1 MKFKK
6 VLSLICVLAIASV
19 MFTGCSNDKNTIKK
33 NSFDTEAVSSIIGD
47 VFVTENDNFKLE
59 INEVTKGIILT
70 DKNTGKVYGTN
81 PIEEGG
87 IKYDE
92 LGMPIKRHPQ
102 LESVLFIKYL
112 DTQKNTTSD
121 MISYTAAVSK
131 GRTTVE
137 MVEDGVKVN
146 YYFDDAQIM
155 VPVTFTLREK
165 GVALTINPAEIQEN
179 ENMLITASLAPMFCS
194 VKNTDDGY
202 LFYPSGSGALVYA
215 KEISQPGESYSSEV
229 YGFDA
234 AKDVWDQTSTNKD
247 IRLPV
252 IGAKFGE
259 QAVVGIIENAAEA
272 CLVDMK
278 VGATSLGYSSVYVTY
293 QLRGFTANIKELYNN
308 RFYKGDVFAEDFTSS
323 PLTVCYYPLA
333 DDEANYSGMA
343 KVYREYLNETA
354 GKAEGVK
361 PSVMDI
367 TMVGGAMI
375 DKSFLGVPYQTIYE
389 TTTISDVEQ
398 IIKELTEK
406 GIKVTNLN
414 LSGFT
419 QNGIDSNKLG
429 GGFKLDSKLG
439 NSKQLAA
446 LQNDIKASGTNLFF
460 DFNIISFNKNANG
473 YNTYFDAA
481 VRANRRVAKLY
492 SFDIAVWGRDES
504 NTYSLLARD
513 RLNDAANAA
522 FKAVNKWKVTGV
534 GFQSLSS
541 TAYSDYSSKKN
552 FEFYSKG
559 NISKQVSDIYLN
571 AKKQNLMM
579 LSSDANAYA
588 AAVSNV
594 VLNIPTSSTKAYVF
608 DEDVPFYAMAMRGR
622 TAISSESLNLAIDG
636 NLQLLRAVESG
647 AGIAYTLTNNYSTQ
661 LLNCETTVFYNSCY
675 DDLSTEIEAN
685 YKKVYTYYEKIGNSE
700 IVSHSIL
707 ANGLRETVF
716 ANGVK
721 VYVNYLNEAI
731 ESDLGTVDANSFLV
745 GEATA

>member
-1 MKFKK
+1 
-6 VLSLICVLAIASV
+6 
-19 MFTGCSNDKNTIKK
+19 MFTGCSNDKNTIEK

-112 DTQKNTTSD
+112 DTQKNTTTD

-137 MVEDGVKVN
+137 MVDDGVKIN

-343 KVYREYLNETA
+343 KVYRE
-354 GKAEGVK
+354 
-361 PSVMDI
+361 
-367 TMVGGAMI
+367 
-375 DKSFLGVPYQTIYE
+375 
-389 TTTISDVEQ
+389 
-398 IIKELTEK
+398 
-406 GIKVTNLN
+406 
-414 LSGFT
+414 
-419 QNGIDSNKLG
+419 
-429 GGFKLDSKLG
+429 
-439 NSKQLAA
+439 
-446 LQNDIKASGTNLFF
+446 
-460 DFNIISFNKNANG
+460 
-473 YNTYFDAA
+473 
-481 VRANRRVAKLY
+481 
-492 SFDIAVWGRDES
+492 
-504 NTYSLLARD
+504 
-513 RLNDAANAA
+513 
-522 FKAVNKWKVTGV
+522 
-534 GFQSLSS
+534 
-541 TAYSDYSSKKN
+541 
-552 FEFYSKG
+552 
-559 NISKQVSDIYLN
+559 
-571 AKKQNLMM
+571 
-579 LSSDANAYA
+579 
-588 AAVSNV
+588 
-594 VLNIPTSSTKAYVF
+594 
-608 DEDVPFYAMAMRGR
+608 
-622 TAISSESLNLAIDG
+622 
-636 NLQLLRAVESG
+636 
-647 AGIAYTLTNNYSTQ
+647 
-661 LLNCETTVFYNSCY
+661 
-675 DDLSTEIEAN
+675 
-685 YKKVYTYYEKIGNSE
+685 
-700 IVSHSIL
+700 
-707 ANGLRETVF
+707 
-716 ANGVK
+716 
-721 VYVNYLNEAI
+721 
-731 ESDLGTVDANSFLV
+731 
-745 GEATA
+745 